1 MQRYEKSPNRANDLG
16 IFFHLD
22 ILHLTSYLGHLTS
35 YIPVLL
41 LGIEART
48 VLADARQV
56 TVAQDDGLGVVDAQ
70 RLQQG
75 VQGSLLLGGAGVLGS
90 ALGVQ
95 SALVADADGVLVVVA
110 GVGTD
115 EVLVARLVHLA
126 VAGDVVV
133 VAGESKAAVVAGDER
148 RHRERLVLP
157 RRTAVNDYQINLS
170 HIAHRYLVVNC
181 RTDLSDL
188 TDFLMS
194 RRNRRN
200 ITSLHAALDG

>member
-1 MQRYEKSPNRANDLG
+1 MLQRSILRFG
-16 IFFHLD
+16 IK
-22 ILHLTSYLGHLTS
+22 
-35 YIPVLL
+35 
-41 LGIEART
+41 ART

-75 VQGSLLLGGAGVLGS
+75 VQGGLLFWGAGILGT
-90 ALGVQ
+90 ALGIQ

-110 GVGTD
+110 GVGAD

-133 VAGESKAAVVAGDER
+133 VAGESEPAVVAGDER

-157 RRTAVNDYQINLS
+157 RRTAVDDYQINLS
-170 HIAHRYLVVNC
+170 HISHRYLVVVYC
-181 RTDLSDL
+181 RTDNSVFYCHTESTEISHRYMQL
-188 TDFLMS
+188 
-194 RRNRRN
+194 
-200 ITSLHAALDG
+200 